1 MAVLIQDK
9 QVNTISTGSFNELSA
24 SVFGSFRTFDTFELM
39 ISESAS
45 RITNNQLAWCQETQ
59 TIHQATKIF
68 AELEDIFEDSI
79 QWNEFN
85 GFTNQSGDINS
96 VTAGSGLLGGGLAGD
111 LIITLDTGSAHFED
125 GVEKV
130 VIVTT
135 LDGGDI

>member
-1 MAVLIQDK
+1 
-9 QVNTISTGSFNELSA
+9 
-24 SVFGSFRTFDTFELM
+24 M

-45 RITNNQLAWCQETQ
+45 RVANNQLAWCQETQ
-59 TIHQATKIF
+59 LTYQATKTF
-68 AELEDIFEDSI
+68 ANFGDEHEDSI
-79 QWNEFN
+79 EWNGFN
-85 GFTNQSGDINS
+85 GFTAQAGDIGS
-96 VTAGSGLLGGGLAGD
+96 VTAGSGLLGGGSSGD